1 MISSSDRILDDLLAR
16 RCKRGDGQAWRVLVG
31 RYEKRLLYFIRRL
44 VDDERDAW
52 DVLQQTWLSALKNI
66 ARLDEPRALRTWLYR
81 IARNEAVNH
90 LRRDGRR
97 IETIDSDAVENVA
110 DDSAD
115 DEMWSSEAAEQVHAA
130 LGKLSLPHRE
140 VLTLHFLEDASVE
153 EIAAVLDVPSGT
165 VKSRLYYARDA
176 LRRQL
181 EQREVR

>member
-1 MISSSDRILDDLLAR
+1 M
-16 RCKRGDGQAWRVLVG
+16 LVG
-31 RYEKRLLYFIRRL
+31 RYERRLLYFIRRV
-44 VDDERDAW
+44 VDDEREAW
-52 DVLQQTWLSALKNI
+52 DVLQQTWMSALKSI

-81 IARNEAVNH
+81 IARNEAINH

-97 IETIDSDAVENVA
+97 MEASDSEAVENVA

-115 DEMWSSEAAEQVHAA
+115 DEMWSTEAAEQVHAA
-130 LGKLSLPHRE
+130 LALLSLPHRE

-153 EIAAVLDVPSGT
+153 EIAAVLDVPPGT